1 MNFKKIL
8 ATAVSAV
15 VLTTGMAIAAFA
27 DYQCRSECRFC

>member
-15 VLTTGMAIAAFA
+15 VLTTGMAIAAL
-27 DYQCRSECRFC
+27 QTQR